1 MTPSQATARNRF
13 RVFISSFLEL
23 SYCVEGISPSSIVKD
38 VIKEVELCFGI
49 SNDLMHVN
57 FIDRGDL
64 IDSSSLM
71 ESNIVNGSTLHVTTS
86 KSLEVL
92 FKSIITSDMNLIIQ
106 NSLSKFFPY
115 PSGPF
120 ISMATK
126 YQQDYIASRLNTALL
141 FASGLGLANVCNTL
155 ICLGANVNAKTKF
168 GRTPL
173 HIAAAHL
180 SSGEIITDLV
190 NRGANIKTKD
200 IFGETALDIA
210 RRYGN
215 RHVIKQILRLSWL
228 QRCKSAKPQ
237 YSNIPLRAF
246 QMCDSAYPKWRRNLN
261 GQIYLQKLTPRGE
274 YLGSRLDAPKWYWP
288 KLEMVLTR
296 KQMHLEARSTG
307 NRIKSALPY
316 SCAK

>member
-1 MTPSQATARNRF
+1 MTPRRTTARNEF
-13 RVFISSFLEL
+13 RVFISSSLEL
-23 SYCVEGISPSSIVKD
+23 CYCVEGISPASVVKD
-38 VIKEVELCFGI
+38 VIKEAELCFGI

-86 KSLEVL
+86 KSLEAL

-120 ISMATK
+120 ISMTTK
-126 YQQDYIASRLNTALL
+126 YQHDYIASRLNAALL
-141 FASGLGLANVCNTL
+141 FASGMGLANVCNTL

-173 HIAAAHL
+173 HIAAAHF

-190 NRGANIKTKD
+190 NRADIKMKD

-210 RRYGN
+210 RRYVGYKDVN
-215 RHVIKQILRLSWL
+215 LQNHNIRIYRCVLFKCVIQRIRNGVEILMVKFIYKNLH
-228 QRCKSAKPQ
+228 QEV
-237 YSNIPLRAF
+237 NI
-246 QMCDSAYPKWRRNLN
+246 
-261 GQIYLQKLTPRGE
+261 
-274 YLGSRLDAPKWYWP
+274 LD
-288 KLEMVLTR
+288 
-296 KQMHLEARSTG
+296 QD
-307 NRIKSALPY
+307 
-316 SCAK
+316 

>member
-1 MTPSQATARNRF
+1 MTPSHATARNGF

-38 VIKEVELCFGI
+38 IIKEVELCFGI

-71 ESNIVNGSTLHVTTS
+71 ESNIVNGSTLHVTTP
-86 KSLEVL
+86 KSLE
-92 FKSIITSDMNLIIQ
+92 IIQ